1 MPEEPLPQTGP
12 YQHWRIERDDA
23 GSAWLYLDQAGAGTN
38 VLSSEVLRELGAVV
52 DELRA
57 HPPAALIVLSNK
69 ASGFIAG
76 ADVREI
82 ASIADAEAALAL
94 VQLGHA
100 TFDRLEALPF
110 PTVAA
115 IKGFCLGG
123 GMELALALRHRVAV
137 DEPGT
142 RLGLPEVLL
151 GIHPGFGGTMR
162 SIRLIGAPAAM
173 DLMLSGR
180 TVDARAAVRLGL
192 VDRAVPL
199 RHFRAAARACATRP
213 PARHRPGLGA
223 RVAAMGPVRPL
234 LGAYLRREVQ
244 KRAPAAHYPAP
255 YALIDLFERYGG
267 DPRRMLAEE
276 AQSIARLATGTTAR
290 NLVRVFFLQ
299 ERLKSLGRGETGA
312 KPHVHVIGAGVMGG
326 DIAAWCALRGLKV
339 TLQDRA
345 PKYIAPALRRA
356 SELYAKRIRDRR
368 LRQAALDRLVPDPEG
383 LGVPKADVVI
393 EAIIENIE
401 AKHDLY
407 RALEPRL
414 KPEALLATNTS
425 SIPLET
431 LAECLKRPERLVG
444 LHFFN
449 PVAKMQ
455 LIEIISTPA
464 TDRGVQSQAAGFAR
478 GIDRLPLP
486 VRSAP
491 GFLVN
496 RILLPYL
503 MEAITMLSEGLPAA
517 RIDQAATNFGMPM
530 GPIEL
535 ADTVGLDVCLSV
547 GGILGRHFGSPVPA
561 RLEELVK
568 QGHLGRKSGQGFYKY
583 RKGKVERPGV
593 PKGHG
598 PDEDITDRL
607 ILRMLN
613 ESVACLREGVVEDA
627 DLVDAGMIFGS
638 GFAPFRGGP
647 MQYLKARGRDQV
659 AERLSG
665 LAARFGSA
673 YRPDAGFADLPVA

>member
-1 MPEEPLPQTGP
+1 MAEEQSAP
-12 YQHWRIERDDA
+12 YRHWRIERDAA
-23 GSAWLYLDQAGAGTN
+23 GIAWLYIDLAGSSTN
-38 VLSSEVLRELGAVV
+38 VLSSEVLKELGTVL
-52 DELRA
+52 DELTAR
-57 HPPAALIVLSNK
+57 PPAGLVLLSGK

-82 ASIADAEAALAL
+82 AAITDAEEALAL
-94 VQLGHA
+94 VRIGHA
-100 TFDRLEALPF
+100 IFDRLEALPF

-123 GMELALALRHRVAV
+123 GMELALALRYRIAL
-137 DEPGT
+137 DDPGT

-151 GIHPGFGGTMR
+151 GIHPGFGGTAR

-180 TVDARAAVRLGL
+180 TVDARAAERLGL
-192 VDRAVPL
+192 VDRAIPE
-199 RHFRAAARACATRP
+199 RHFRAAALAYATRP
-213 PARHRPGLGA
+213 PARRKPGLVA
-223 RVAAMGPVRPL
+223 RIATLKPLRPL
-234 LGAYLRREVQ
+234 FGAYLRKQVQ

-255 YALIDLFERYGG
+255 YALIDLYKRHGG
-267 DPRRMLAEE
+267 DERAMLAEE
-276 AQSIARLATGTTAR
+276 TQSIARLATGGTAR

-299 ERLKSLGRGETGA
+299 ERLKSLGRGDSGT
-312 KPHVHVIGAGVMGG
+312 KPRVHVVGAGVMGG
-326 DIAAWCALRGLKV
+326 DIAAWCALRGLHV

-356 SELYAKRIRDRR
+356 ADLYSKRIRDRR
-368 LRQAALDRLVPDPEG
+368 LRQAALDRLIPDPEG
-383 LGVPKADVVI
+383 LGVPEADVVI

-401 AKHDLY
+401 AKHELY

-414 KPEALLATNTS
+414 KPDTLLATNTS

-431 LAECLKRPERLVG
+431 LAECLRRPERLVG

-455 LIEIISTPA
+455 LVEIISSPS
-464 TDRGVQSQAAGFAR
+464 TDRAVQGQAAGFAR
-478 GIDRLPLP
+478 RIDRLPLP

-503 MEAITMLSEGLPAA
+503 MEAITMLSEDVPAA
-517 RIDQAATNFGMPM
+517 LIDRAAMDFGMPM

-583 RKGKVERPGV
+583 RKGKIVRPAL
-593 PKGHG
+593 PKNRG
-598 PDEDITDRL
+598 PGEDVTDRL

-613 ESVACLREGVVEDA
+613 EAVACLREGVVEDA

-647 MQYLKARGRDQV
+647 MHYLKERGRDPV
-659 AERLSG
+659 AERLSD
-665 LAARFGSA
+665 LAARYGNA
-673 YRPDAGFADLPVA
+673 YRPDAGFATLTLQ

>member
-1 MPEEPLPQTGP
+1 MAEEQP
-12 YQHWRIERDDA
+12 YRHWRIERDAA
-23 GSAWLYLDQAGAGTN
+23 GIAWLSLDQAGSATN
-38 VLSSEVLRELGAVV
+38 VLSTEVLKELAAVLN
-52 DELRA
+52 ELTAR
-57 HPPAALIVLSNK
+57 PPAGLVLQSGK
-69 ASGFIAG
+69 PSGFIAG

-82 ASIADAEAALAL
+82 ASITDARAALAL
-94 VQLGHA
+94 VELGHA
-100 TFDRLEALPF
+100 IFDRIEALSF

-123 GMELALALRHRVAV
+123 GMELALALRHRIAV
-137 DEPGT
+137 DDPGT

-151 GIHPGFGGTMR
+151 GIHPGFGGTAR

-180 TVDARAAVRLGL
+180 TVDARAAERLGL
-192 VDRAVPL
+192 VDRAVPE
-199 RHFRAAARACATRP
+199 RHFRAAVLAYAARP
-213 PARHRPGLGA
+213 PAGRKPGILA
-223 RVAAMGPVRPL
+223 YLAALKPLRPL
-234 LGAYLRREVQ
+234 FGAYLRNEVQ

-255 YALIDLFERYGG
+255 YALIDLYERYAG
-267 DPRRMLAEE
+267 DERRMLAEE
-276 AQSIARLATGTTAR
+276 AQSIARLATGATAR

-299 ERLKSLGRGETGA
+299 ERLKSLGRSEAGA
-312 KPHVHVIGAGVMGG
+312 KPRVHVIGAGIMGG
-326 DIAAWCALRGLKV
+326 DIAAWCALRGLPV

-345 PKYIAPALRRA
+345 PKYIAPALKRA
-356 SELYAKRIRDRR
+356 GELFSKRIRDRR
-368 LRQAALDRLVPDPEG
+368 QRQAALDRLIPDPEG
-383 LGVPKADVVI
+383 RGIPEADVVI

-401 AKHDLY
+401 AKHALY
-407 RALEPRL
+407 RGLEPRL
-414 KPEALLATNTS
+414 KPEALFATNTS

-431 LAECLKRPERLVG
+431 LAQCLTRPERLVG

-455 LIEIISTPA
+455 LVEIISTPS
-464 TDRGVQSQAAGFAR
+464 TDGAVQSQAAAFAR
-478 GIDRLPLP
+478 RIDRLPLP

-503 MEAITMLSEGLPAA
+503 MEAITMLSEGVPAPL
-517 RIDQAATNFGMPM
+517 IDRAATDFGMPM

-547 GGILGRHFGSPVPA
+547 GGILSRHFGATVPA
-561 RLEELVK
+561 RLEALVK
-568 QGHLGRKSGQGFYKY
+568 EGHLGRKSGRGFYNY
-583 RKGKVERPGV
+583 RKGKPERPAAPKGV
-593 PKGHG
+593 PDG
-598 PDEDITDRL
+598 DITDRL

-613 ESVACLREGVVEDA
+613 EAVACLREGVVADA

-647 MQYLKARGRDQV
+647 MQYLKERGRDQV
-659 AERLSG
+659 AERLAE
-665 LAARFGSA
+665 LAARYGNA
-673 YRPDAGFADLPVA
+673 YRPDAGFATLTLQ